1 MPEKGGKPGVVRG
14 IGKICQLR
22 IEPKRRALIYP
33 KYAVG
38 LGHSP
43 TFNVLFEIVDSCSNY
58 RWGWL
63 VRIRLRSFFL
73 IAATVGLLAAPSIA
87 NAESMEKLVQNG
99 FKVSKI
105 TNGKS
110 GQLGWN
116 LTKGDEK
123 YFCPAFLASA
133 YIDSKRM
140 YKFTSSGRPIEMSRE
155 VFDSYIGGPD
165 PNIPTWKDVQVGH
178 VKPADVKPC
187 LPTK

>member
-1 MPEKGGKPGVVRG
+1 M
-14 IGKICQLR
+14 
-22 IEPKRRALIYP
+22 
-33 KYAVG
+33 
-38 LGHSP
+38 
-43 TFNVLFEIVDSCSNY
+43 
-58 RWGWL
+58 
-63 VRIRLRSFFL
+63 
-73 IAATVGLLAAPSIA
+73 AAPSIA
-87 NAESMEKLVQNG
+87 SAKSMESLVQDG

-116 LTKGDEK
+116 VSKGGQT

-140 YKFTSSGRPIEMSRE
+140 YKFTSSGRPIEMGRE

-165 PNIPTWKDVQVGH
+165 PNIPYWKDVQIGKVN
-178 VKPADVKPC
+178 PAYVKPC

>member
-1 MPEKGGKPGVVRG
+1 MV
-14 IGKICQLR
+14 
-22 IEPKRRALIYP
+22 A
-33 KYAVG
+33 AVG
-38 LGHSP
+38 LFAMPS
-43 TFNVLFEIVDSCSNY
+43 VAS
-58 RWGWL
+58 
-63 VRIRLRSFFL
+63 
-73 IAATVGLLAAPSIA
+73 AAT
-87 NAESMEKLVQNG
+87 MEKLVQDG
-99 FKVSKI
+99 FKVSKV
-105 TNGKS
+105 TRGKS

-140 YKFTSSGRPIEMSRE
+140 YKFTSSGDAIEMSRE

-165 PNIPTWKDVQVGH
+165 PNIPYWKDVQVGR